1 MNWLVIIEASSS
13 TVKNPKRS
21 LAFRTG
27 DGRDLELVTAASA
40 SEGMASKKIKTG
52 ENDLW
57 NDVHCALVR
66 DLEKKKGILN
76 RYGVKHLKLWSD
88 QIIEGK
94 SAGVGEE
101 PKWENYIDQVG
112 ISPKPPPRQ
121 SAQGEMASRQKSATT
136 DDLLKAMIIQNQQ
149 RMDLES
155 KRAETL
161 QNSLLALIANKSNP
175 DQSLVCQK
183 VYKITNVQFG
193 EISIIT
199 SQKDF

>member
-1 MNWLVIIEASSS
+1 MIDLVIAGASSS

-21 LAFRTG
+21 LEFRTG
-27 DGRDLELVTAASA
+27 DGRDLELVAAASA
-40 SEGMASKKIKTG
+40 AEGMASKKIKAG

-57 NDVHCALVR
+57 NEVHCALVR
-66 DLEKKKGILN
+66 DLEKKGIVN
-76 RYGVKHLKLWSD
+76 RYGVKHLKLWTD

-112 ISPKPPPRQ
+112 IPPKPPARQ
-121 SAQGEMASRQKSATT
+121 SPQGEMASKQTTATT

-155 KRAETL
+155 KRAETF

-175 DQSLVCQK
+175 DQSLVCEK
-183 VYKITNVQFG
+183 DYKINNV
-193 EISIIT
+193 
-199 SQKDF
+199 

>member
-1 MNWLVIIEASSS
+1 MVITGASSS

-21 LAFRTG
+21 LEFRTG
-27 DGRDLELVTAASA
+27 DGRDLELVAAPSA

-66 DLEKKKGILN
+66 DLEKKGILN
-76 RYGVKHLKLWSD
+76 RYGVKHLKLWTD

-112 ISPKPPPRQ
+112 VPPKPPARRSP
-121 SAQGEMASRQKSATT
+121 QGEM
-136 DDLLKAMIIQNQQ
+136 
-149 RMDLES
+149 E
-155 KRAETL
+155 
-161 QNSLLALIANKSNP
+161 ANKK
-175 DQSLVCQK
+175 QQQQM
-183 VYKITNVQFG
+183 TF
-193 EISIIT
+193 
-199 SQKDF
+199 

>member
-1 MNWLVIIEASSS
+1 MTWLVITGASSS

-21 LAFRTG
+21 LEFRTG
-27 DGRDLELVTAASA
+27 DGRDLELVAAASA

-66 DLEKKKGILN
+66 DLEKKGILN
-76 RYGVKHLKLWSD
+76 RYGVKHLKLWTD

-112 ISPKPPPRQ
+112 VPPKPPARRSP
-121 SAQGEMASRQKSATT
+121 QGEMASKQKAATT

-155 KRAETL
+155 KRAETF

-175 DQSLVCQK
+175 DQSLVCEK
-183 VYKITNVQFG
+183 VYKINNVLHP
-193 EISIIT
+193 T
-199 SQKDF
+199 SQEGLV